1 LQLVLT
7 KSKLMKIT
15 KLFIA
20 VFTLITLLYTASN
33 AQGKANY
40 TADTLSSTINWKGY
54 KPTGSHHGT
63 LNLASGELKMENG
76 KITGGSFIANMST
89 IKDAGGSAKL
99 ERHLKSED
107 FFDVAAFST
116 CKFEITGSEIIDGKT
131 MLTGNMTIKGI
142 TKQLTFP
149 VIVTEKADT
158 VILTSETFQVNR
170 AEFNVKYKSKTFFNN
185 LKEKFIKNK
194 FDLQVVIVVVK

>member
-1 LQLVLT
+1 
-7 KSKLMKIT
+7 MKIT
-15 KLFIA
+15 KLFIV
-20 VFTLITLLYTASN
+20 VFTLIAFSFTVSN
-33 AQGKANY
+33 AQEKANY
-40 TADTLSSTINWKGY
+40 TADTSNSTINWKGY

-63 LNLASGELKMENG
+63 IKLESGELEMEKG

-99 ERHLKSED
+99 ERHLKSDD

-131 MLTGNMTIKGI
+131 VLTGDMTIKGI

-158 VILTSETFQVNR
+158 VTLTSETFQVNR

-185 LKEKFIKNK
+185 LKEKFIKNE
-194 FDLQVVIVVVK
+194 FDLQVAITAVK

>member
-1 LQLVLT
+1 
-7 KSKLMKIT
+7 MKTT

-20 VFTLITLLYTASN
+20 VFTLITLSFTVSN
-33 AQGKANY
+33 AQDKSNY
-40 TADTLSSTINWKGY
+40 TADTSNSTINWKGY

-63 LNLASGELKMENG
+63 INLASGELKMENG
-76 KITGGSFIANMST
+76 KIIGGSFIANMST

-99 ERHLKSED
+99 ERHLKSDD

-116 CKFEITGSEIIDGKT
+116 CKFEITDSETIEGKT
-131 MLTGNMTIKGI
+131 VLTGNMTIKGI

-149 VIVTEKADT
+149 VIVTETTDT
-158 VILTSETFQVNR
+158 VTLTSETFQVNR

-185 LKEKFIKNK
+185 LKEKFIKNE
-194 FDLQVVIVVVK
+194 FDLQVVIVAVK

>member
-1 LQLVLT
+1 
-7 KSKLMKIT
+7 MKIT
-15 KLFIA
+15 KLFIV
-20 VFTLITLLYTASN
+20 VFTLIAFSFTVSN
-33 AQGKANY
+33 AQEKANY
-40 TADTLSSTINWKGY
+40 TADTSNSTINWKGY

-63 LNLASGELKMENG
+63 INLESGELKMKNG

-89 IKDAGGSAKL
+89 IKDAGGSTKL
-99 ERHLKSED
+99 ERHLKSDD

-131 MLTGNMTIKGI
+131 VLTGDMTIKGI

-158 VILTSETFQVNR
+158 VTLTSETFQVNR

-185 LKEKFIKNK
+185 LKEKFIKNE
-194 FDLQVVIVVVK
+194 FDLQVAITAVKQP